1 MEFPH
6 DARYPPA
13 VPVQRRLNLGL
24 CMGNSQYV
32 MALCLASWRAF
43 RIRAPDWVQPDLQTP
58 PPNAY
63 PNFTA
68 LNPHAVSATDS
79 SAAPANEQHTSD
91 LKLCFATQTENY
103 KEDARRNTP

>member
-24 CMGNSQYV
+24 CMGNSQYI

-63 PNFTA
+63 PNVEHGEDMVLRIVEGKA
-68 LNPHAVSATDS
+68 LGVPT
-79 SAAPANEQHTSD
+79 
-91 LKLCFATQTENY
+91 
-103 KEDARRNTP
+103 